1 MSDVETLV
9 WLDLETTT
17 SSVTEAH
24 ACILEVAAF
33 TTDMN
38 LRPLGASFKN
48 VINPGLSVK
57 RTFINEYDLPDKY
70 SVAEATDLVWKRM
83 DPFVQ
88 NMHTVNG
95 LWSEAVHSGASML
108 TADDAFSSWL
118 HQAGDGEKVAIAG
131 SGVSH
136 FDLPWIKRF
145 FPISAGYFEYYT
157 YDVGNIRRF
166 LRDLAGVDVTFA
178 DTAGV
183 SGGDAKVHRAMD
195 DALAH
200 HAEARAYLDLMRR
213 RL

>member
-1 MSDVETLV
+1 MSDTSTLV
-9 WLDLETTT
+9 WLDLESTC
-17 SSVTEAH
+17 SNMNEAH
-24 ACILEVAAF
+24 ACVLEIAAF

-38 LRPLGASFKN
+38 LKPLGASFMR

-57 RTFINEYDLPDKY
+57 RTFINEYDLPDEH
-70 SVAEATDLVWKRM
+70 SVSEAIDLVWRRM

-88 NMHTVNG
+88 NMHMENG
-95 LWSEAVHSGASML
+95 LWDEAVHSGVSMSL
-108 TADDAFSSWL
+108 ADKEFGDWL
-118 HQAGDGEKVAIAG
+118 YLVGGGKKVAIAG

-166 LRDLAGVDVTFA
+166 FRDILGIPVSFA
-178 DTAGV
+178 DPAGT
-183 SGGDAKVHRAMD
+183 SGGDEKVHRAMN
-195 DALAH
+195 DAVAH
-200 HAEARAYLDLMRR
+200 CDEARAYVKFMKE